1 MQDRFKSR
9 LLEAARTF
17 GTPLYAYD
25 WLEIEARAR
34 TVLDAF
40 SSDEQLKCRV
50 FYAMKANP
58 NLNLLRRMRER
69 LGLGFEACSGGELER
84 AVRAGA
90 TGADIVLHG
99 PGKFDRDHA
108 RAREVDA
115 TIMLD
120 APGEVERV
128 ARNAPGARVMVRVNP
143 GLAVHT
149 HDHLATG
156 NATSKFGVRVQDV
169 PDVVHQAE
177 RAGLEVLGL
186 HMHIGSA
193 IEEPSDYAEALERVS
208 NLARVIGPKPV
219 FDMGGG
225 FGLDFDLGPLAQL
238 GREAA
243 ARFQA
248 RELWLEPGRWLVARA
263 GVLLTTV
270 LEVKQTARR
279 FAAVDAGM
287 SELIRPMLYGAKHAV
302 VSLAPERRLETLDLA
317 GPACESGDVLARD
330 VSIPAPERGDVLAV
344 LEAGAYGSSMS
355 SMYLTRSRPAEA
367 LLEDDAW
374 VLIRRRET
382 MDELL
387 LTETI

>member
-1 MQDRFKSR
+1 MREEFRSK
-9 LLEAARTF
+9 LLEAAQTV

-25 WLEIEARAR
+25 WREIETRARA
-34 TVLDAF
+34 VLNAF
-40 SSDEQLKCRV
+40 SSDESLKCRV

-90 TGADIVLHG
+90 PGTEIVLHG
-99 PGKFDRDHA
+99 PGKLDRDHA
-108 RAREVDA
+108 RALEIGA

-128 ARNAPGARVMVRVNP
+128 ARSAPGAHVMVRVNP
-143 GLAVHT
+143 GLTVHT

-156 NATSKFGVRVQDV
+156 NASSKFGVRVQDV
-169 PDVVHQAE
+169 PNMVHHAE

-208 NLARVIGPKPV
+208 NLASELGARPV

-225 FGLDFDLGPLAQL
+225 FGLDFDLEPLAQL

-270 LEVKQTARR
+270 LEVKETGRR

-287 SELIRPMLYGAKHAV
+287 SELIRPMLYDAKHAV
-302 VSLAPERRLETLDLA
+302 ISLAPERNVQTLDLA

-330 VSIPAPERGDVLAV
+330 VSIPAPERGDVLTV

-355 SMYLTRSRPAEA
+355 STYLTRSRPAEV
-367 LLEDDAW
+367 LLEDGVW
-374 VLIRRRET
+374 KLIRRRET

-387 LTETI
+387 LTETV

>member
-1 MQDRFKSR
+1 MREAFRSR
-9 LLEAARTF
+9 LLEAAQTF

-25 WLEIEARAR
+25 WREIETRARA
-34 TVLDAF
+34 VLNAF
-40 SSDEQLKCRV
+40 SSDELLTCRV

-69 LGLGFEACSGGELER
+69 LGLGFEACSVGELER

-90 TGADIVLHG
+90 TGAEIVLHG
-99 PGKFDRDHA
+99 PGKLDRDHA
-108 RAREVDA
+108 RALELGA

-120 APGEVERV
+120 AAGEVERV
-128 ARNAPGARVMVRVNP
+128 SRNAPGARVMVRVNP
-143 GLAVHT
+143 GLTVHT

-156 NATSKFGVRVQDV
+156 NATSKFGVRLEDV
-169 PDVVHQAE
+169 PDVVRGAE

-186 HMHIGSA
+186 HTHIGSA
-193 IEEPSDYAEALERVS
+193 IEKPSDYTEALERVAD
-208 NLARVIGPKPV
+208 LAGVIGSRPV

-238 GREAA
+238 GRETA

-270 LEVKQTARR
+270 LEVKETARR

-287 SELIRPMLYGAKHAV
+287 SELIRPMLYAAKHPV
-302 VSLAPERRLETLDLA
+302 ISLAPERTLETLDLA

-330 VSIPAPERGDVLAV
+330 VSIPAPERGDVLV
-344 LEAGAYGSSMS
+344 VTEAGAYGSSMS
-355 SMYLTRSRPAEA
+355 STYLTRSRPAEV
-367 LLEDDAW
+367 LLEDGLW
-374 VLIRRRET
+374 KLIRRRET
-382 MDELL
+382 IDELL
-387 LTETI
+387 FTEML

>member
-1 MQDRFKSR
+1 MREGFRSK
-9 LLEAARTF
+9 LLEAAQTF

-25 WLEIEARAR
+25 WREVETRARA
-34 TVLDAF
+34 VLNAF
-40 SSDEQLKCRV
+40 SSDESLKCRV

-58 NLNLLRRMRER
+58 NLNLLRRMREG

-90 TGADIVLHG
+90 PGTEIVLHG
-99 PGKFDRDHA
+99 PGKLDQDHA
-108 RAREVDA
+108 RALEIGA

-128 ARNAPGARVMVRVNP
+128 ARSAPGAHVMVRVNP
-143 GLAVHT
+143 GLTVHT

-156 NATSKFGVRVQDV
+156 NAASKFGVRVQDV
-169 PDVVHQAE
+169 PDMVHHAE

-208 NLARVIGPKPV
+208 NLASELGARPV

-270 LEVKQTARR
+270 LEVKETGRR

-302 VSLAPERRLETLDLA
+302 ISLAPERNVQTLDLA

-330 VSIPAPERGDVLAV
+330 VSIPAPERGDVLTV

-355 SMYLTRSRPAEA
+355 STYLTRSRPAEV
-367 LLEDDAW
+367 LLEDGVW
-374 VLIRRRET
+374 KLIRRRET

-387 LTETI
+387 LTETV